1 MNLIKCFQTH
11 STWYKGARMGKPI
24 GVLWHDTG
32 AGNPTLKRYV
42 QPYEGDE
49 NYDELMALLGKNKYG
64 NDWNHINHE
73 AGLNA
78 WIGKLADGSI
88 ATIQAG
94 EWERH
99 PWGCGGGTLGS
110 CNGYIKVSGKTT
122 WTEDFWLQFEICDDG
137 YGDKDY
143 FLKAYKEA
151 CEFTAYICK
160 LFNIDPFGKVLYN
173 GVNVP
178 TILCHADSYKLKLGG
193 NHGDVYSWFKKY
205 GYTMNNVRNDVAALL
220 AEEKGEPSTKED
232 TPYYSI
238 FKENTLVSIKNGAT
252 YYNGKTIPDW
262 VAKQNWYVVKD
273 ATSDRVV
280 INKSEN
286 GKHSINSPVH
296 SKYLEVVNK
305 VVEEKEEVV
314 KKEVYPGT
322 PSTGSKADE
331 KVIWDYLLAKIGN
344 EYGVAGLM
352 GNLYAESA
360 LRSNNLQ
367 QTYEKKLGYTDTTYT
382 TAVDDGTYAN
392 FVKDSAGYGLA
403 QWTYWSRKQ
412 RLIDFA
418 NEQKKSI
425 CDFNMQLEFLY
436 KELSE
441 NYKSTLETLKNAK
454 SVLEASNVVL
464 FKFEAPADQSEA
476 VQTKRASYGQKYYD
490 AYKTVKVEEKP
501 KEESTID
508 TIYVVKKNDTL
519 SAIAKKYGTTYQE
532 LAKYNNIAN
541 PNIINVG
548 QKIKIPTKT
557 PVVTEITF
565 EKGDKVKMQKNTP
578 VYGKTTKFQSWVY
591 DATLYVRGVN
601 GNKITVSTLK
611 VGAIT
616 GNVDKKY
623 LTKV

>member
-11 STWYKGARMGKPI
+11 STWYKGAKMGRPI

-64 NDWNHINHE
+64 NDWNHINHG

-173 GVNVP
+173 GVSVP

-193 NHGDVYSWFKKY
+193 NHRDIYSWFKKY
-205 GYTMNNVRNDVAALL
+205 GYTMDNVRNDVAALL
-220 AEEKGEPSTKED
+220 AEEKEEPTTKED
-232 TPYYSI
+232 TPDYSI
-238 FKENTLVSIKNGAT
+238 FKENTLVSIKKGAT

-262 VAKQNWYVVKD
+262 VAKQNWYVAKD

-331 KVIWDYLLAKIGN
+331 KAIWDYLLAKIGN

-382 TAVDDGTYAN
+382 TVVDDGTYTN

-418 NEQKKSI
+418 NAQKKSI

-490 AYKTVKVEEKP
+490 AYKAVKVEEKP
-501 KEESTID
+501 KEESTTD

-565 EKGDKVKMQKNTP
+565 EKGDKVKMQKDAP
-578 VYGKTTKFQSWVY
+578 VYGKTTRFKSWVY

-611 VGAIT
+611 VGAVT

>member
-1 MNLIKCFQTH
+1 
-11 STWYKGARMGKPI
+11 
-24 GVLWHDTG
+24 
-32 AGNPTLKRYV
+32 
-42 QPYEGDE
+42 
-49 NYDELMALLGKNKYG
+49 MA
-64 NDWNHINHE
+64 
-73 AGLNA
+73 
-78 WIGKLADGSI
+78 
-88 ATIQAG
+88 
-94 EWERH
+94 
-99 PWGCGGGTLGS
+99 
-110 CNGYIKVSGKTT
+110 
-122 WTEDFWLQFEICDDG
+122 
-137 YGDKDY
+137 
-143 FLKAYKEA
+143 
-151 CEFTAYICK
+151 
-160 LFNIDPFGKVLYN
+160 
-173 GVNVP
+173 
-178 TILCHADSYKLKLGG
+178 
-193 NHGDVYSWFKKY
+193 
-205 GYTMNNVRNDVAALL
+205 
-220 AEEKGEPSTKED
+220 
-232 TPYYSI
+232 
-238 FKENTLVSIKNGAT
+238 
-252 YYNGKTIPDW
+252 
-262 VAKQNWYVVKD
+262 KD

-490 AYKTVKVEEKP
+490 AYKAEKVEEKP
-501 KEESTID
+501 KEESTTD

-565 EKGDKVKMQKNTP
+565 EKGDKVKMQKNAP

-611 VGAIT
+611 VGAVT